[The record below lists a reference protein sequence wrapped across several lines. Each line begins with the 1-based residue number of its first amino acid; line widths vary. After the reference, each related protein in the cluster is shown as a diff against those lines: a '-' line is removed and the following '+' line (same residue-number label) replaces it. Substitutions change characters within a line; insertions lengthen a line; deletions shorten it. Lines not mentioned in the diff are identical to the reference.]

1 MTRKTADV
9 LIVGAGA
16 FGLSS
21 AWWMSRRRDG
31 TRIMVVDEGEFASG
45 ATGRNGAGFR
55 MQWGLELNI
64 RLCQESI
71 SFFEN
76 AAKELEY
83 PPGIALKQDGYLVL
97 AHSEKALRSL
107 TSAVETQH
115 LFGVPSEMLSPDDCI
130 RMVPPLGRTRLL
142 GGSFCGRDGSA
153 SPFLW
158 LDALLRACR
167 RQGVEVVYGT
177 RAQKIEASDG
187 GGYRV
192 HLNDGP
198 VDVGRI
204 LVCTDWAAPELL
216 APLGIDLPVEP
227 LPKEI
232 LVTTPAPP
240 SVRPILVSLEHRIAV
255 NQVTRG
261 SIIFTVSRAR
271 AGTGTQ
277 STGDF
282 LAFAAPKIVDL
293 VPGLAH
299 LPALRAWGGVS
310 SVTPDMQPI
319 LGETDRAG
327 IFVAVSSYRGFMTS
341 PAVGRIMAAMV
352 LDGDTNDPVA
362 SLLHPRR
369 FSTGGMIVEPLLNQ
383 E

>member
-1 MTRKTADV
+1 MPHRTADV

-16 FGLSS
+16 FGLSC
-21 AWWMSRRRDG
+21 AWWMSKRRDG
-31 TRIMVVDEGEFASG
+31 SRILVVDQGEFAGG
-45 ATGRNGAGFR
+45 ASGRNGAGFR

-71 SFFEN
+71 RFFES
-76 AAKELEY
+76 AAEELDY

-97 AHSEKALRSL
+97 AHSEKALKSL
-107 TSAVETQH
+107 GAAVETQH
-115 LFGVPSEMLSPDDCI
+115 RFGVPSEMLDAQDCLK
-130 RMVPPLGRTRLL
+130 MVPALGRNRLL
-142 GGSFCGRDGSA
+142 GGSFCGLDGSA

-167 RQGVEVVYGT
+167 RQGVEVVYGVQ
-177 RAQKIEASDG
+177 AQRIEPQAS
-187 GGYRV
+187 GYRV
-192 HLNDGP
+192 HLADGP

-204 LVCTDWAAPELL
+204 VICTDWAAPELL
-216 APLGIDLPVEP
+216 APLGIDIRTEP

-232 LVTTPAPP
+232 LATAPTSPA
-240 SVRPILVSLEHRIAV
+240 VKPILVSLEHKIAV
-255 NQVTRG
+255 NQVERG
-261 SIIFTVSRAR
+261 SVIFTVSRAR
-271 AGTGTQ
+271 TGTTTA
-277 STGDF
+277 STSDF

-299 LPALRAWGGVS
+299 VPVLRAWGGVS

-319 LGETDRAG
+319 LGETERDG

-341 PAVGRIMAAMV
+341 PAVGRMMAAMV
-352 LDGDTNDPVA
+352 LDGDTNDPIA
-362 SLLHPRR
+362 SALHPRR
-369 FSTGGMIVEPLLNQ
+369 FAAGEMIMEPLLNQ

>member
-1 MTRKTADV
+1 MPDRTADV

-21 AWWMSRRRDG
+21 AWWMSRRG
-31 TRIMVVDEGEFASG
+31 GNRILVVDEGEFAGG
-45 ATGRNGAGFR
+45 ASGRNGAGFR

-71 SFFEN
+71 SFFES
-76 AAKELEY
+76 AAETLDY
-83 PPGIALKQDGYLVL
+83 RPGIALKQDGYLVL
-97 AHSEKALRSL
+97 AHSEKALASL
-107 TSAVETQH
+107 KGALATQH
-115 LFGVPSEMLSPDDCI
+115 RFGVPSEILDPEDCI
-130 RMVPPLGRTRLL
+130 RMVPALGRNRLL

-167 RQGVEVVYGT
+167 RQGVDVVYGV
-177 RAQKIEASDG
+177 RAQRIEPVS

-192 HLNDGP
+192 HLDDGKA
-198 VDVGRI
+198 DVGKI
-204 LVCTDWAAPELL
+204 LICTDWAAPELL
-216 APLGIDLPVEP
+216 RPLGIDIRTEP

-232 LVTTPAPP
+232 LVTTPTPP
-240 SVRPILVSLEHRIAV
+240 AVKPILVSLEHKIAV
-255 NQVTRG
+255 NQVERG
-261 SIIFTVSRAR
+261 SVIFTVSRAR
-271 AGTGTQ
+271 TGTTTR
-277 STGDF
+277 STSDF
-282 LAFAAPKIVDL
+282 LAFAAAKIVDL

-299 LPALRAWGGVS
+299 VPALRQWGGVS

-319 LGETDRAG
+319 LGETEREG

-341 PAVGRIMAAMV
+341 PAVGRMMAAMV
-352 LDGDTNDPVA
+352 LDGDTNDPIA
-362 SLLHPRR
+362 SALHPRR
-369 FSTGGMIVEPLLNQ
+369 FAAGEMIVEPLLNQ